1 MHFVCLFFFFPS
13 VVEAFSALFGRF
25 SGCTLALPC
34 YLKTNFRHLVRS
46 INAPEVLYRDGFFL
60 SLFLGGLSRVVVC
73 TISCAGIRTS
83 PRQYLCLERSGYW
96 LQEAWGPFC
105 SGNMLLMKLPDPVA
119 ESVPKVGIVNK

>member
-1 MHFVCLFFFFPS
+1 VHFVLFFFFPS

-34 YLKTNFRHLVRS
+34 YLKNNFRHLVRGS
-46 INAPEVLYRDGFFL
+46 NAPDGFFL
-60 SLFLGGLSRVVVC
+60 SLFLGGLSRVEVC

-83 PRQYLCLERSGYW
+83 PRQYLCLERSGYG

-105 SGNMLLMKLPDPVA
+105 SGNILLMKLPDPVA